1 MTERGKGLSRREF
14 ITRLAALG
22 SLAAAYPAAALARLR
37 SNAVAGSEAEW
48 LDQEPWKTLAAVQ
61 QHLFP
66 ATEDSPGASDFKAIV
81 YLRNSIENPAA
92 DGEDKTF
99 IVNGVDWLNDL
110 SRERYQRPFSA
121 FDEAERET
129 VLRLIEQSRAGRN
142 WLSLLLTYLLE
153 ALLADPVYGGNPGG
167 VGWKWL
173 AHQPGFPTP
182 AQDKTWYRLAEPVR
196 KRRKG

>member
-1 MTERGKGLSRREF
+1 MTERDKVLSRREF

-37 SNAVAGSEAEW
+37 SNAVADSEAEW

-92 DGEDKTF
+92 DGEDKAF
-99 IVNGVDWLNDL
+99 IVNGVEWLNDL
-110 SRERYQRPFSA
+110 SRERFQRPFSA

-167 VGWKWL
+167 MGWKWL

-182 AQDKTWYRLAEPVR
+182 PQHKTWYRLAVPVR

>member
-66 ATEDSPGASDFKAIV
+66 ATADSPGASDFKAIV
-81 YLRNSIENPAA
+81 YRRNSIENPAA

-142 WLSLLLTYLLE
+142 WLSLLLTYVLE

-182 AQDKTWYRLAEPVR
+182 AQDKAWYRLAVPVR
-196 KRRKG
+196 QRRKG

>member
-1 MTERGKGLSRREF
+1 MTEWGKGLSRREF
-14 ITRLAALG
+14 ITRLAVLG

-37 SNAVAGSEAEW
+37 SNAVADGEAEW

-66 ATEDSPGASDFKAIV
+66 ATADSPGASDFKAIV

-142 WLSLLLTYLLE
+142 WLSLLLTYLFE

-173 AHQPGFPTP
+173 AHQPGFPSP
-182 AQDKTWYRLAEPVR
+182 AQHKTWYRLAVPER
-196 KRRKG
+196 HRRKG

>member
-1 MTERGKGLSRREF
+1 MTERDKGLSRREF

-37 SNAVAGSEAEW
+37 SSAVAGSEAEW

-182 AQDKTWYRLAEPVR
+182 AQDKAWYRLAVPVR
-196 KRRKG
+196 QRRKG

>member
-1 MTERGKGLSRREF
+1 MTERGKCLSRREF
-14 ITRLAALG
+14 ITRLAVLG
-22 SLAAAYPAAALARLR
+22 SLAAAYPAAALARFR
-37 SNAVAGSEAEW
+37 SNAVAGSEADW

-110 SRERYQRPFSA
+110 SRERFQRPFSA

-142 WLSLLLTYLLE
+142 WLSLLLTYLFE

-182 AQDKTWYRLAEPVR
+182 AQDKTWYRLAVPVR

>member
-1 MTERGKGLSRREF
+1 MTERDKGLSRREF
-14 ITRLAALG
+14 ISRLAALG
-22 SLAAAYPAAALARLR
+22 SLAAAYPAAALAWLR
-37 SNAVAGSEAEW
+37 SSAVAGSEAEW
-48 LDQEPWKTLAAVQ
+48 MDQEPWKTLAAVQ

-66 ATEDSPGASDFKAIV
+66 ATADSPGASDFKAIV

-99 IVNGVDWLNDL
+99 IVNGVEWLNDL
-110 SRERYQRPFSA
+110 SRERFQRPFSA

-167 VGWKWL
+167 MGWKWL

-182 AQDKTWYRLAEPVR
+182 PQHKTWYRLAVPVR